1 MAQEIEKKFLVAGD
15 FKPFV
20 KKATR
25 ITQGYLSS
33 VPERTVRVRV
43 KGEKGFITIKGI
55 GSASGASR
63 FEWEKE
69 IPVEEVQEL
78 LKLCEPGVIDK
89 TRYLVDA
96 GNHTYEVDE
105 FYGDNEGLVMAE
117 VELSSEDEPFEKPAF
132 IGREVTGDRRFYNS
146 HMRQYPFKMWRD
158 QI

>member
-1 MAQEIEKKFLVAGD
+1 MAQEIEEKFLVAGN

-20 KKATR
+20 KTATR

-33 VPERTVRVRV
+33 VPERTVRPRV
-43 KGEKGFITIKGI
+43 KEDKGFITIKGI

-105 FYGDNEGLVMAE
+105 FYGDNEGLTVAE
-117 VELSSEDEPFEKPAF
+117 VELGAEDEAFEKPSWL
-132 IGREVTGDRRFYNS
+132 GEEVTGDAKYYNS
-146 HMRQYPFKMWRD
+146 MLIKYPYKNWK
-158 QI
+158 